1 MKKVVISIVVA
12 VAIVLVVGF
21 VPIMDVPYQDT
32 ETYYEDEPYQDVE
45 TYTETELVPQ
55 VEILEH
61 YMDIVGD
68 VLWVRGKVKNSSN
81 ITSATLDVSIH
92 AICPVRD
99 VEDSYYAKS
108 VVLDYPV
115 AFKPGE
121 VRNFSATFNRNVVED
136 SYTLKIYQP
145 LAEIGVEKERT
156 VTKYRQVENERT
168 VTHYKKGSIFEYVLS
183 RFQSS

>member
-1 MKKVVISIVVA
+1 MQA
-12 VAIVLVVGF
+12 Q
-21 VPIMDVPYQDT
+21 YRYT

-61 YMDIVGD
+61 YMDIEGD
-68 VLWVRGKVKNSSN
+68 ILWVRGKVKNSSN
-81 ITSATLDVSIH
+81 TTFATIDVSIH
-92 AICPVRD
+92 ATCPVRD
-99 VEDSYYAKS
+99 VEDSYAGKS

-121 VRNFSATFNRNVVED
+121 VRGFSAAFDCNVVQD

-145 LAEIGVEKERT
+145 LAEISVEKERT
-156 VTKYRQVENERT
+156 VTKYRQVEKERL
-168 VTHYKKGSIFEYVLS
+168 VTHYKKGSIFEYLRS

>member
-1 MKKVVISIVVA
+1 MKKVVIGIVIAVA
-12 VAIVLVVGF
+12 VVLVVGF
-21 VPIMDVPYQDT
+21 VPLIDVPYQVT

-61 YMDIVGD
+61 QMDIEGD

-81 ITSATLDVSIH
+81 ITFATLDVSIH
-92 AICPVRD
+92 AICPVKG
-99 VEDSYYAKS
+99 VEDSYDGKS

-121 VRNFSATFNRNVVED
+121 VRDFSATFNRNVVED

-145 LAEIGVEKERT
+145 LEEISVQKERT
-156 VTKYRQVENERT
+156 VTKYRQVEKERL
-168 VTHYKKGSIFEYVLS
+168 VIQYRKVPIFEYLLS
-183 RFQSS
+183 RF